1 MKPLVSIVVPVYNVK
16 DYVFKCLESLVGQSY
31 EQIEI
36 IVVDDGS
43 TDESGEICDEF
54 AHNERKV
61 KVFHKKNGGLS
72 SARNYG
78 IKKAKGEYV
87 CLVDSDDWV
96 KKDFVTEMME
106 VAGKEDADVVV
117 CGYNDLAPEQKVLS
131 GEKATVKLLIG
142 QENMEIIAWNKMYR
156 RILFNEVL
164 YPEGENYED
173 TLTTYKLLSKAE
185 KVAYVAKSLY
195 VYRERAG
202 SIMEEGK
209 KEEKLVAR
217 EKAAREAMGYFKND
231 SDLEEAS
238 WIAMLTAKLAWVDF
252 SISGKVKKKYLNEG
266 MNWVRKNKEKLIH
279 NKYLNKKLRLYI
291 ILVTSFGGKLYV
303 GLRKVRHE

>member
-16 DYVFKCLESLVGQSY
+16 EYVFKCLDSLVRQSY

-43 TDESGEICDEF
+43 TDGSGEICDEF
-54 AHNERKV
+54 ARRDKRA

-78 IKKAKGEYV
+78 IKKVTGDYI

-96 KKDFVTEMME
+96 KKDFVAKMVRAAERD
-106 VAGKEDADVVV
+106 DADVVV
-117 CGYNDLAPEQKVLS
+117 CGYNEVVPERKVLS
-131 GEKATVKLLIG
+131 GEEATVKLLVG

-156 RILFNEVL
+156 RDLFDDVS

-173 TLTTYKLLSKAE
+173 NLTTYKLLSRAGRVVYEAE
-185 KVAYVAKSLY
+185 SLY
-195 VYRERAG
+195 VYREREG
-202 SIMEEGK
+202 SIVKEGQ

-217 EKAAREAMGYFKND
+217 EKAAREAMGYFRGRA
-231 SDLEEAS
+231 DLRAAAE
-238 WIAMLTAKLAWVDF
+238 IAMLTAKLAWVDF
-252 SISGKVKKKYLNEG
+252 AISGEVDRKHLSEE
-266 MNWVRKNKEKLIH
+266 MNWVRKNKEKLLR
-279 NKYLNKKLRLYI
+279 NKYLSKKLRLYI
-291 ILVTSFGGKLYV
+291 ILATNWGGKLYV
-303 GLRKVRHE
+303 GFRKVRHE